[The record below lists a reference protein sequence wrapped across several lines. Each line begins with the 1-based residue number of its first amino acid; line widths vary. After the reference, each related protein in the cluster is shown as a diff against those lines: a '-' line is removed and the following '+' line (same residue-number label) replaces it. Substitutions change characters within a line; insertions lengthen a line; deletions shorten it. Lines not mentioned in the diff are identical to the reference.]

1 MAKPLWLKR
10 TIAYYTI
17 ILFISDIGSD
27 GYVCYDLFD
36 RCHVHYGISVF
47 IFFWLPGFLSGGL
60 MFGEFFS
67 NLGYYDYI
75 LLKMDPNFKS
85 VLVFML
91 GTILG
96 PIVFIPM
103 GLYYLIDFA
112 REIESKDP
120 DERAK
125 EQAEERSKL

>member
-17 ILFISDIGSD
+17 ILFVSDIGSD

-60 MFGEFFS
+60 LFGEFFS
-67 NLGYYDYI
+67 KMGYLDYKI
-75 LLKMDPNFKS
+75 SGMDQRFKS
-85 VLVFML
+85 VLVFIL

-103 GLYYLIDFA
+103 GLYFLIDAA
-112 REIESKDP
+112 RQIESKDP
-120 DERAK
+120 DERA
-125 EQAEERSKL
+125 EERSKL